1 MDLQENVKEGL
12 KSIKANKLRT
22 ILTALIIAFGITSLV
37 GSLTVVDGIQASI
50 TKSFSNLGANT
61 FDIESRRTDRSSTD
75 GSKAKVYPPLTYSDL
90 RIFKDKYTGPG
101 TVSLNTWVTGIAEVK
116 RGNKVTNPNLQIRG
130 GDEDFLVVEGYDT
143 KQGRGFS
150 LGESKNGA
158 FVCMIGSQVEDKLFE
173 DFESPVGDFIVTQGV
188 RLKVVG
194 TLKEEG
200 GATGNTSVDRTV
212 MVPIETARR
221 MAKNRQL
228 RYEATVAVPDPTQVD
243 YAVGIATGL
252 MRRIRAD
259 RIGEENSFDVPVSRS
274 LAERLGQIITYLRS
288 AGFGIGFIT
297 LLGASIA
304 LMNIMLVSVT
314 ERTREIGVR
323 KALGA
328 TPLKIRRQFLIEA
341 IVICQLGGMTGIL
354 LGLLVGNLLSSS
366 VFNAP
371 FVIPWLW
378 IIFGLIVG
386 TLVGLG
392 SGYFPARKAAKLDPI
407 ESLRFE

>member
-1 MDLQENVKEGL
+1 MDFRENVKEGL

-50 TKSFSNLGANT
+50 KSSFSNLGANT
-61 FDIESRRTDRSSTD
+61 FDIESRRSDRNSTD
-75 GSKAKVYPPLTYSDL
+75 GTKSKAYAPLTYAEL
-90 RIFKDKYTGPG
+90 RLFKARYTGPG
-101 TVSLNTWVTGIAEVK
+101 SVSLNTWVTGVAEVK
-116 RGNKVTNPNLQIRG
+116 RGNKVTNPNLAIRG
-130 GDEDFLVVEGYDT
+130 GDEDFLVVEGYDI
-143 KQGRGFS
+143 KKGRTFS
-150 LGESKNGA
+150 LGECQNGA
-158 FVCMIGSQVEDKLFE
+158 FVCMVGSQVEDKLFE
-173 DFESPVGDFIVTQGV
+173 DFENPVGAYLVTQGV

-194 TLKEEG
+194 TLIEEG
-200 GATGNTSVDRTV
+200 GASGNTSVDRTV

-221 MAKNRQL
+221 IAGDRRL

-274 LAERLGQIITYLRS
+274 LAERLGEIITYLRS

-341 IVICQLGGMTGIL
+341 IVICQIGGVSGIVF
-354 LGLLVGNLLSSS
+354 GLLVGNVLSAS
-366 VFNAP
+366 VFKSP

-378 IIFGLIVG
+378 IVFGLVVG

-392 SGYFPARKAAKLDPI
+392 SGYFPARKASRLDPI

>member
-1 MDLQENVKEGL
+1 MDLRENVKEGL

-50 TKSFSNLGANT
+50 TSSFSNLGANT
-61 FDIESRRTDRSSTD
+61 FDIESRRADRNSRD
-75 GSKAKVYPPLTYSDL
+75 GTKSKAYKPLTYGDL
-90 RIFKDKYTGPG
+90 TIFKNKYTGPG
-101 TVSLNTWVTGIAEVK
+101 TVSLNTWVTGVAEVK
-116 RGNKVTNPNLQIRG
+116 RGNKVTNPNLTIRG
-130 GDEDFLVVEGYDT
+130 GDEDFLVVEGYDI
-143 KQGRGFS
+143 KQGRTFS
-150 LGESKNGA
+150 LGECQNGV
-158 FVCMIGSQVEDKLFE
+158 FVCMIGSQVQDELFE
-173 DFESPVGDFIVTQGV
+173 DYESPVGSYLVTQGA

-194 TLKEEG
+194 TLGEEG

-221 MAKNRQL
+221 MAGDRQL
-228 RYEATVAVPDPTQVD
+228 RYEATVAVPDPTEVD
-243 YAVGIATGL
+243 YAVGVATGL

-259 RIGEENSFDVPVSRS
+259 RIGEENSFEVPVSKS
-274 LAERLGQIITYLRS
+274 LAERLGEIITYLRS

-341 IVICQLGGMTGIL
+341 IVICQLGGVTGIL
-354 LGLLVGNLLSSS
+354 FGLLVGNLLSTT
-366 VFNAP
+366 VFDSP
-371 FVIPWLW
+371 FVVPWAW
-378 IIFGLIVG
+378 IFFGLIVG
-386 TLVGLG
+386 SLVGLG
-392 SGYFPARKAAKLDPI
+392 SGYLPARKASRLDPI
-407 ESLRFE
+407 EALRFE